1 MVETRYLALY
11 CLSSKNPMGVV
22 PILARAVG
30 RPSAIGFFMPL
41 KPLTPPPSPPQWR
54 KPPEPA
60 QAPAP
65 VPVRWQLQRL
75 LDAPHRLGFFSAALG
90 LSITAL
96 WWLAVLALRWSGTEL
111 AWAVAP
117 GLAHGMLLS
126 MGFMPLFIVG
136 FLFTAGP
143 RWLQVPE
150 LPTRVL
156 LPAVAAYFGA
166 LLVALGGFHVSN
178 TVAALGLA
186 GMVLAW
192 GHISWLYGRLWY
204 SSQAED
210 KVHGSLIL
218 LACFSGWLGMLLACI
233 GVWTGNDTL
242 VRSGI
247 QMVLWLFIGTV
258 FASVSHRMIP
268 FFTASAIPFLDAWR
282 PMWLLW
288 CMVAALW
295 FEGIGALADL
305 WIWPLPSAWR
315 WAQVAIEGPAAL
327 LMLWLAIRWG
337 LVQSLKIRLLAML
350 HGGFVWLGIA
360 LLLQALSHA
369 WMALSNDQQ
378 SLGLAPLHAL
388 TMGYLGATLFAMAT
402 RVAAG
407 HSGRPLAADDLAWGI
422 YWVVQTAIVLRL
434 VAALPF
440 TSATWPLLAAIV
452 LWALA
457 CCAWSVRYGHW
468 FGLPRK
474 DGRPG

>member
-1 MVETRYLALY
+1 M
-11 CLSSKNPMGVV
+11 S
-22 PILARAVG
+22 I
-30 RPSAIGFFMPL
+30 
-41 KPLTPPPSPPQWR
+41 KPLSPTAAAPSWAKPTVPAPPPPP
-54 KPPEPA
+54 P
-60 QAPAP
+60 
-65 VPVRWQLQRL
+65 RWQLQRL
-75 LDAPHRLGFFSAALG
+75 LDAPHRLGFFAAAAS
-90 LSITAL
+90 LSLTAL
-96 WWLAVLALRWSGTEL
+96 WWLLVLVLRTGGVALP
-111 AWAVAP
+111 WAILP
-117 GLAHGMLLS
+117 GLAHGLLLS

-150 LPTRVL
+150 LATRAL
-156 LPAVAAYFGA
+156 LPALVGYCGA
-166 LLVALGGFHVSN
+166 LLLALLGFHLSR
-178 TVAALGLA
+178 TLAALGLL

-192 GHISWLYGRLWY
+192 GHIVWRYGQLWR
-204 SSQAED
+204 SSRAED

-218 LACFSGWLGMLLACI
+218 LACLAGWIGMVLACA
-233 GVWTGNDTL
+233 GVWMESGTL

-247 QMVLWLFIGTV
+247 QAVLWLFIGTV
-258 FASVSHRMIP
+258 FAAVSHRMIP

-288 CMVAALW
+288 CMVGALW
-295 FEGIGALADL
+295 FEGLGALADL
-305 WIWPLPSAWR
+305 WLWPLPATWR
-315 WAQVAIEGPAAL
+315 WMQVSVEAPAAL

-360 LLLQALSHA
+360 LVLQGFSHT

-407 HSGRPLAADDLAWGI
+407 HSGRPLAADNLAWGI

-440 TSATWPLLAAIV
+440 TSATWPLLAAIG

-457 CCAWSVRYGHW
+457 CCAWSLRYGHW

>member
-1 MVETRYLALY
+1 MA
-11 CLSSKNPMGVV
+11 
-22 PILARAVG
+22 
-30 RPSAIGFFMPL
+30 L
-41 KPLTPPPSPPQWR
+41 KPLHSDSAPSAPQWR
-54 KPPEPA
+54 KPP
-60 QAPAP
+60 APPVAP
-65 VPVRWQLQRL
+65 PPPPGAVHWQLRRL
-75 LDAPHRLGFFSAALG
+75 LDAPHRLGFFVAAVG
-90 LSITAL
+90 LSLTAL
-96 WWLAVLALRWSGTEL
+96 WWLAILILRWSNAAVPWAL
-111 AWAVAP
+111 AP
-117 GLAHGMLLS
+117 SLAHGLLLS

-150 LPTRVL
+150 LPARTL
-156 LPAVAAYFGA
+156 LPAVALYFSA
-166 LLVALGGFHVSN
+166 LLLALSGFHLSR
-178 TVAALGLA
+178 TVAALGLV

-192 GHISWLYGRLWY
+192 GHIVWLYGRLWR
-204 SSQAED
+204 SSRADD

-218 LACFSGWLGMLLACI
+218 LACLAGWIGMVLACT
-233 GVWTGNDTL
+233 GVWNGNDTL

-247 QMVLWLFIGTV
+247 QAVLWLCVGTV
-258 FASVSHRMIP
+258 FAAVSHRMIP

-295 FEGIGALADL
+295 FEGLGAQLDL
-305 WIWPLPSAWR
+305 WLWPLPTAWR
-315 WAQVAIEGPAAL
+315 WTQVAVETPAAL

-350 HGGFVWLGIA
+350 HGGFVWLGIM
-360 LLLQALSHA
+360 LVLQALSHA
-369 WMALSNDQQ
+369 WMALSNNQQ

-440 TSATWPLLAAIV
+440 TSATWPVLAAIG
-452 LWALA
+452 LWTLA
-457 CCAWSVRYGHW
+457 CCAWSLRYGHW

>member
-1 MVETRYLALY
+1 M
-11 CLSSKNPMGVV
+11 S
-22 PILARAVG
+22 I
-30 RPSAIGFFMPL
+30 
-41 KPLTPPPSPPQWR
+41 KPLTPSSSAPHWA
-54 KPPEPA
+54 KPM
-60 QAPAP
+60 AP
-65 VPVRWQLQRL
+65 VVPPPPAHWQLQRL
-75 LDAPHRLGFFSAALG
+75 LDAPHRLGFFTAATS
-90 LSITAL
+90 LSLTAL
-96 WWLAVLALRWSGTEL
+96 WWLVVLGLRWGGMAL
-111 AWAVAP
+111 PWAIP
-117 GLAHGMLLS
+117 PSLAHAILLS
-126 MGFMPLFIVG
+126 LGFMPLFIVG

-156 LPAVAAYFGA
+156 LPAVAGYFSA
-166 LLVALGGFHVSN
+166 LLVVLAGFHLSRSMAV
-178 TVAALGLA
+178 LGLL
-186 GMVLAW
+186 GLVLAW
-192 GHISWLYGRLWY
+192 GHIAWLYSRLWQR
-204 SSQAED
+204 SQADD

-218 LACFSGWLGMLLACI
+218 VACMAGWVGMVLVCT
-233 GVWTGNDTL
+233 GVWTGNDAL

-247 QMVLWLFIGTV
+247 QAVLWLFVGTV
-258 FASVSHRMIP
+258 FAAVSHRMIP
-268 FFTASAIPFLDAWR
+268 FFTASAIPFMDAWR

-288 CMVAALW
+288 CMVGALW
-295 FEGIGALADL
+295 FEGLCALADL
-305 WIWPLPSAWR
+305 WLWPLPAAWR
-315 WAQVAIEGPAAL
+315 WGQVAVETPAAL

-360 LLLQALSHA
+360 LALQGLSHA

-440 TSATWPLLAAIV
+440 TVATWPLLAAIG
-452 LWALA
+452 LWALG
-457 CCAWSVRYGHW
+457 CCAWSLRYGHW
-468 FGLPRK
+468 LGLPRK

>member
-1 MVETRYLALY
+1 MA
-11 CLSSKNPMGVV
+11 
-22 PILARAVG
+22 
-30 RPSAIGFFMPL
+30 L
-41 KPLTPPPSPPQWR
+41 KPLQSSPTSAQWR
-54 KPPEPA
+54 KPP
-60 QAPAP
+60 APPESTTP
-65 VPVRWQLQRL
+65 VAARWQLRRVM
-75 LDAPHRLGFFSAALG
+75 DAPHRLGFFVAAIG
-90 LSITAL
+90 LTLSAL
-96 WWLAVLALRWSGTEL
+96 WWLTMLTLRWNNTPVT
-111 AWAVAP
+111 WALAP
-117 GLAHGMLLS
+117 GLAHGLLLS

-150 LPTRVL
+150 LPTRTL
-156 LPAVAAYFGA
+156 LPAVAGYFTG
-166 LLVALGGFHVSN
+166 LLVALLGFHIARPL
-178 TVAALGLA
+178 AALGLA

-192 GHISWLYGRLWY
+192 GHVCWLYGQLWRR
-204 SSQAED
+204 SRADD

-218 LACFSGWLGMLLACI
+218 LACLAGWVGMVLACI
-233 GVWTGNDTL
+233 GVANSSDTL

-247 QMVLWLFIGTV
+247 HAVLWLFVGTV

-268 FFTASAIPFLDAWR
+268 FFTASAIPVLDAWR

-288 CMVAALW
+288 CMVGALW
-295 FEGIGALADL
+295 FEGLGAQLDL
-305 WIWPLPSAWR
+305 WLWPMPGTWR
-315 WAQVAIEGPAAL
+315 WIQVAVETPAAL

-350 HGGFVWLGIA
+350 HGGFVWMGIA
-360 LLLQALSHA
+360 LALQALSHA
-369 WMALSNDQQ
+369 WLALSNGQQ

-422 YWVVQTAIVLRL
+422 YWVAQTAIALRL

-440 TSATWPLLAAIV
+440 TTAAWPLMAAIV
-452 LWALA
+452 LWTLA
-457 CCAWSVRYGHW
+457 CCAWSLRYGHW